1 MTSDQVVPPAKGL
14 RDGRTKLHRRG
25 KTQHAQEAVE
35 AASTVDKVGAKAKA
49 KATSAAA
56 AEAKPTASEVVAEA
70 ASTADKVVAEATST
84 ADEVLR

>member
-56 AEAKPTASEVVAEA
+56 AESTASEVVAEA